1 MNTTDR
7 ANHFLTHQDATIKE
21 IKEIVQG
28 LLDEIPTAYQEGY
41 LAGCKFTDA
50 ELSIERHMP

>member
-1 MNTTDR
+1 MNITDL
-7 ANHFLTHQDATIKE
+7 AKPLLTYQDP
-21 IKEIVQG
+21 IVREVIQR
-28 LLDEIPTAYQEGY
+28 LLNEIPTAYEQGY